1 MSRSF
6 KKTPIVG
13 NAGSS
18 EKQDKKKWHRAFRKK
33 SKDLIHQSHF
43 NVNELDD
50 IIFPIEEDISNPWS
64 MSKDGK
70 HYIDANKAPRN
81 PLLNMIEVFKKIMR
95 K

>member
-13 NAGSS
+13 NAGLS
-18 EKQDKKKWHRAFRKK
+18 EKEDKKKWHRAFRKK
-33 SKDLIHQSHF
+33 SKDLIHHSHF
-43 NVNELDD
+43 DIDELDN
-50 IIFPIEEDISNPWS
+50 IVFPVEGDVSNPWS

-70 HYIDANKAPRN
+70 HYVNQNNTPRN
-81 PLLNMIEVFKKIMR
+81 PLLNMIEIFKKIMR